1 MKKLWKGACALVLFA
16 VGVLAAGPGCVDAE
30 APFFIISAKV
40 RSCAAVS
47 SDSADLGRGTLDLR
61 YSCEYS
67 AVLLLGNQLVRRG
80 DDATLKIE
88 TSRISVSRFDVEILD
103 AAEAPIVRADGSAAQ
118 FSYPSN
124 GFVDAA
130 RANQFGEGLA
140 ATLLIDGATAQA
152 LGARLFDTTAGNEVT
167 TVIARVT
174 GFGRT
179 LGGDDVK
186 TRPWDFPIDLT
197 FGTLCACSQDNESS
211 VECLIPQDQTFHCAV
226 MPTGT
231 CKNIACVPDPPG
243 FPP

>member
-1 MKKLWKGACALVLFA
+1 MKKLWKGALALVLFTF
-16 VGVLAAGPGCVDAE
+16 GVLTAGPGCVEAE
-30 APFFIISAKV
+30 APFFIISAKA
-40 RSCAAVS
+40 RTCDAITT
-47 SDSADLGRGTLDLR
+47 DSNDLGRGTLDLR

-80 DDATLKIE
+80 DDSTLKIE

-103 AAEAPIVRADGSAAQ
+103 AAETAIQRADGSAAQ

-152 LGARLFDTTAGNEVT
+152 LGARLFDNDPANDVT
-167 TVIARVT
+167 TIVARVT
-174 GFGRT
+174 GYGRT

-197 FGTLCACSQDNESS
+197 FGALCACSQDSESS
-211 VECLIPQDQTFHCAV
+211 EDCLIAQDQTFHCSV
-226 MPTGT
+226 MPGGI
-231 CKNIACVPDPPG
+231 CENIACVPDPPG
-243 FPP
+243 F